1 MFCLATNEIAQ
12 TGLSSLPPVIYY
24 SEQLFSKR
32 LALLWMCL
40 FDTQADEGRPLS
52 RFTEWR
58 VDKALL
64 AKAHEHHQEI
74 LEAEGLEL
82 DGFIALLDSAV
93 KLGFALSLNGY
104 WQLLPAVYRYLEHF
118 ESLSASGQDDSFDE
132 PQGGEEDE
140 SAEVGLDE
148 EEEA

>member
-1 MFCLATNEIAQ
+1 MNF
-12 TGLSSLPPVIYY
+12 YY
-24 SEQLFSKR
+24 SH
-32 LALLWMCL
+32 
-40 FDTQADEGRPLS
+40 T
-52 RFTEWR
+52 
-58 VDKALL
+58 
-64 AKAHEHHQEI
+64 
-74 LEAEGLEL
+74 
-82 DGFIALLDSAV
+82 
-93 KLGFALSLNGY
+93 FALSLNGY

>member
-1 MFCLATNEIAQ
+1 MT
-12 TGLSSLPPVIYY
+12 
-24 SEQLFSKR
+24 
-32 LALLWMCL
+32 
-40 FDTQADEGRPLS
+40 RP
-52 RFTEWR
+52 
-58 VDKALL
+58 LL

-82 DGFIALLDSAV
+82 MASSRCWDSAV

-132 PQGGEEDE
+132 PQGGGKMNRQRWVWMRRRKHDP
-140 SAEVGLDE
+140 VRV
-148 EEEA
+148 